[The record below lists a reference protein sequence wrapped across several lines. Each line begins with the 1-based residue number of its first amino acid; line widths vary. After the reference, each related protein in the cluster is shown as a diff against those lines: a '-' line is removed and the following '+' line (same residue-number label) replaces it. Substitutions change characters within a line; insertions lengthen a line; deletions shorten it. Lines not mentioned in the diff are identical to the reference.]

1 MTEHFASNTRR
12 NILYIL
18 VFTAFFV
25 YALRLFQMQ
34 VLEQKRFDEKSSG
47 NSIKAIEQTPLRGV
61 FYDRNYKLVVENTPA
76 YTVRITPAEYERSA
90 NHFLET
96 VLDLDSGYI
105 DNLLYRNR
113 IYSRFVPLKVKRGA
127 DFSAIAWIEE
137 NSEYLH
143 GVDYI
148 IEMQRNYPAG
158 IMASHLFGYSKEITP
173 DQLKRDSTYY
183 NPGDLIG
190 YNGIERSYEEH
201 LRGTKGYN
209 FILVDSRRREVGKF
223 KDGVND
229 IPSIKGKD
237 LVLSIDA
244 EVQKVAEVE
253 FKGKSGGAVAIE
265 PATGEILAIVSA
277 PDYDLN
283 EFSYV
288 TSRNF
293 LQQLFSDSRKPQF
306 NRATSATHPPG
317 STFKIFCAIAALDLG
332 VINENSTF
340 YCGGGF
346 TFGRFFKCHGSHG
359 AINITHAIEKSCNTF
374 FYQLIFKIGLDRLAD
389 YANRFGMG
397 RKTGIDIFEEASG
410 LIPKSSY
417 YERIYGKNW
426 PQGILVSLGI
436 GQGEISVT
444 PLQLAYLAALT
455 ANKGHS
461 FTPHVV
467 KGYLDENKKF
477 FPLKFPEVKTGVKE
491 KVFDI
496 VNHGMYLVVNG
507 AGTARS
513 IRLED
518 INIAGKTGTA
528 QNPHGKDHAL
538 FIGFAPYENPKIAVA
553 VLVENIGFGGTHAA
567 PIAKKMIETYLHKDK
582 KYPERIES
590 DITLVQIGNTD
601 YAD

>member
-1 MTEHFASNTRR
+1 MSEQFASGIRR
-12 NILYIL
+12 NILYLL

-34 VLEQKRFDEKSSG
+34 VLEQKKFDEKSSG

-61 FYDRNYKLVVENTPA
+61 FYDRNYNLVVENTPA
-76 YTVRITPAEYERSA
+76 YTVRIIPAEYERST
-90 NHFLET
+90 NYFLET
-96 VLDLDSGYI
+96 ILDLDSGFV

-113 IYSRFVPLKVKRGA
+113 IYSKFVPLKVKRGV

-148 IEMQRNYPAG
+148 IEMQRSYPAG

-173 DQLKRDSTYY
+173 EQLKRDSVYY

-190 YNGIERSYEEH
+190 YNGIERSYEAY
-201 LRGTKGYN
+201 LRGAKGYN
-209 FILVDSRRREVGKF
+209 FVLVDSRRREVGKF

-244 EVQKVAEVE
+244 ELQKVVEEE

-265 PATGEILAIVSA
+265 PATGEILAMVSA

-288 TSRNF
+288 TSRSF
-293 LQQLFSDSRKPQF
+293 LQQLYTDKRKPQF

-359 AINITHAIEKSCNTF
+359 AINVAHAIEKSCNTF
-374 FYQLIFKIGLDRLAD
+374 FYQLIFKIGLDRLAE

-397 RKTGIDIFEEASG
+397 RKTGIDILEEAPG
-410 LIPKSSY
+410 LIPRSSY
-417 YERIYGKNW
+417 YEKIYGKNW

-461 FTPHVV
+461 FSPHIV

-477 FPLKFPEVKTGVKE
+477 FPIKFPEVNTGVKE
-491 KVFDI
+491 KVFEI

-567 PIAKKMIETYLHKDK
+567 PIAKKMIDTYLHKEK
-582 KYPERIES
+582 KYPEKI
-590 DITLVQIGNTD
+590 DNDFTLVKISNTD